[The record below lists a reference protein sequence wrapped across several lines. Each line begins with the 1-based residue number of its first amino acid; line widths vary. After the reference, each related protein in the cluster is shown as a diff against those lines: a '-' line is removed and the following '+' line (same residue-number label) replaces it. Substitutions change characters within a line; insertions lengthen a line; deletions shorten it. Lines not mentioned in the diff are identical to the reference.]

1 MEISSA
7 RCVHARRQRADVHLC
22 PAGTGQH
29 QGDEFERCQLA
40 SPRTAAAPYFYP
52 PMLKQGLY
60 HKLQQKL
67 SPQQIQL
74 MKLLQVPTAELEQRV
89 KQEIEENPALEE
101 GEDHAEEDA
110 PTEEQAI
117 SESAD
122 DGQEENERDEFD
134 LSDYFQD
141 DDTPDYKLS
150 VKNSGPDEEERETPL
165 AGGTTFQDAMMSQL
179 SLRRI
184 DERTTALA
192 EHLIGNLDE
201 DGYLRRDL
209 DAIVN
214 DLAFTQN
221 IQCEVEEL
229 AKALKE
235 LQSLDPAGVAARD
248 LRECL
253 LIQVK
258 RMPHSLD
265 QRIAEAILDKH
276 FEAFSK
282 KHYDRILD
290 RLEIDEEALK
300 GAIELIVRLNPRP
313 GNTMRDTNKP
323 SQEIIPDFMVMAID
337 GELELSLNGRNAP
350 ELRVSRQYRDMI
362 KEYGRNKKDK
372 DQREALQ
379 FIKQKLDS
387 AKWFIDAIKQ
397 RQNTLLV
404 TMEAIM
410 EHQREFFLTGDETK
424 LKPMILKDIA
434 ERVGLDISTISRVAN
449 SKYVQTN
456 YGTLLLKFFFSES
469 LTNDQGEEVS
479 TREVKK
485 ILKDAIEA
493 EEKRKPLTDDE
504 LTALLKE
511 KGYNI
516 ARRTVAKYR
525 EQLNIPVARL
535 RKEL

>member
-1 MEISSA
+1 
-7 RCVHARRQRADVHLC
+7 
-22 PAGTGQH
+22 
-29 QGDEFERCQLA
+29 
-40 SPRTAAAPYFYP
+40 
-52 PMLKQGLY
+52 MLKQGLFL
-60 HKLQQKL
+60 KLQQKL

-74 MKLLQVPTAELEQRV
+74 MKLLQVPTAELEQRI

-101 GEDHAEEDA
+101 GEDQAEEDA
-110 PTEEQAI
+110 PTEDQAI
-117 SESAD
+117 AENED
-122 DGQEENERDEFD
+122 VGDNEENERDDFD

-141 DDTPDYKLS
+141 DDTPDYKLN
-150 VKNSGPDEEERETPL
+150 VNNSSADDEAREVPL
-165 AGGTTFQDAMMSQL
+165 AGGTTFQDSMRAQL
-179 SLRRI
+179 ALRHT
-184 DERTTALA
+184 DELTEALA

-221 IQCEVEEL
+221 IVCERADLER
-229 AKALKE
+229 ALNE
-235 LQSLDPAGVAARD
+235 LQALDPAGVGARD

-253 LIQVK
+253 LLQVQ
-258 RMPHSLD
+258 RMPHSLS
-265 QRIAEAILDKH
+265 QRIAEVILDKH
-276 FEAFSK
+276 FEAFGK
-282 KHYDRILD
+282 KHYERILE

-300 GAIELIVRLNPRP
+300 DAIELIVRLNPRP
-313 GNTMRDTNKP
+313 GNTLRETDKP
-323 SQEIIPDFMVMAID
+323 AQEIVPDFMINEVD
-337 GELELSLNGRNAP
+337 GQLELALNGRNAP
-350 ELRVSRQYRDMI
+350 ELRVSRAYRDMI
-362 KEYGRNKKDK
+362 AEYGRNKKDK
-372 DQREALQ
+372 EQREALQ

-410 EHQREFFLTGDETK
+410 EHQRDFFLTGDETK

-456 YGTLLLKFFFSES
+456 HGTYILKFFFSES
-469 LTNDQGEEVS
+469 LSTESGEEVS

-485 ILKDAIEA
+485 ILSDAIDA
-493 EEKRKPLTDDE
+493 EDKRKPLTDDE
-504 LTALLKE
+504 LTALLKG

-525 EQLNIPVARL
+525 EQLSVPVARL

>member
-1 MEISSA
+1 
-7 RCVHARRQRADVHLC
+7 
-22 PAGTGQH
+22 
-29 QGDEFERCQLA
+29 
-40 SPRTAAAPYFYP
+40 
-52 PMLKQGLY
+52 MLKQGLFQ
-60 HKLQQKL
+60 KLQQKL

-74 MKLLQVPTAELEQRV
+74 MKLLQVPTVELEQRI

-101 GEDHAEEDA
+101 GEDHAEEDE

-117 SESAD
+117 SDSQESE
-122 DGQEENERDEFD
+122 GTEENERDDFD
-134 LSDYFQD
+134 MSDYFQD

-150 VKNSGPDEEERETPL
+150 VNNSGPDDEEREIPL
-165 AGGTTFQDAMMSQL
+165 AGGTTFQEAMKAQL
-179 SLRRI
+179 ALRDI
-184 DERTTALA
+184 DERTELLA
-192 EHLIGNLDE
+192 ENLIGNLDE
-201 DGYLRRDL
+201 DGYLRREL

-221 IQCEVEEL
+221 VLCETDEL
-229 AKALKE
+229 SKALKV

-253 LIQVK
+253 LLQVA
-258 RMPHSLD
+258 RIPHSLE
-265 QRIAEAILDKH
+265 QRVAEEILEKH

-282 KHYDRILD
+282 KHYERILE
-290 RLEIDEEALK
+290 RLEIDEDALK
-300 GAIELIVRLNPRP
+300 GAIELIVHLNPKP
-313 GNTMRDTNKP
+313 GNTMRETDKP
-323 SQEIIPDFMVMAID
+323 SQEIIPDFAVMAID
-337 GELELSLNGRNAP
+337 AQLELSLNGRNAP
-350 ELRVSRQYRDMI
+350 ELRVSRAYRDMI
-362 KEYGRNKKDK
+362 QEYGRNKKDK
-372 DQREALQ
+372 DNREALQ

-424 LKPMILKDIA
+424 MRPMILKDIA

-456 YGTLLLKFFFSES
+456 YGTFLLKFFFSES
-469 LTNDQGEEVS
+469 LTNEAGEEVS

-493 EEKRKPLTDDE
+493 EDKRKPLTDDE
-504 LTALLKE
+504 LTALLKS

>member
-1 MEISSA
+1 
-7 RCVHARRQRADVHLC
+7 
-22 PAGTGQH
+22 
-29 QGDEFERCQLA
+29 
-40 SPRTAAAPYFYP
+40 
-52 PMLKQGLY
+52 MLKQSLSQ
-60 HKLQQKL
+60 KLQQKL

-74 MKLLQVPTAELEQRV
+74 MKLLQVPTLELEQRI
-89 KQEIEENPALEE
+89 KQEMEENPALEE
-101 GEDHAEEDA
+101 GEDHDEEEL

-117 SESAD
+117 SE
-122 DGQEENERDEFD
+122 NEREDETEKSNDDFD

-150 VKNSGPDEEERETPL
+150 ANNKSADDEERDMPL
-165 AGGTTFQDAMMSQL
+165 AGGTTFQD
-179 SLRRI
+179 SLRAQLALRDV
-184 DERTTALA
+184 DERTEQLG

-209 DAIVN
+209 ESIVN
-214 DLAFTQN
+214 DLAFTAN
-221 IQCEVEEL
+221 LMTDKEEL
-229 AKALKE
+229 ERVLAE
-235 LQSLDPAGVAARD
+235 VQSLDPAGIGARD

-253 LIQVK
+253 LLQLE
-258 RMPHSLD
+258 RMPHAVDTLTA
-265 QRIAEAILDKH
+265 RAIVDKH
-276 FEAFSK
+276 FEAFTK
-282 KHYDRILD
+282 KHYERIME

-300 GAIELIVRLNPRP
+300 EAVEAIVRLNPKP
-313 GNTMRDTNKP
+313 GNTARETDKP
-323 SQEIIPDFMVMAID
+323 VQEIVPDFIINTID
-337 GELELSLNGRNAP
+337 GQLELSLNSRNAP
-350 ELRVSRQYRDMI
+350 ELRVSKQYRDMI
-362 KEYGRNKKDK
+362 KEYQRNKKDK
-372 DQREALQ
+372 DAKDALV

-397 RQNTLLV
+397 RQNTLLI

-434 ERVGLDISTISRVAN
+434 EKVHMDISTISRVAN

-456 YGTLLLKFFFSES
+456 YGTFLLKFFFSES
-469 LTNDQGEEVS
+469 LSTDTGEEVS

-493 EEKRKPLTDDE
+493 EEKREPLTDDE
-504 LTALLKE
+504 LTALLKS

-525 EQLNIPVARL
+525 EQLHIPVARL